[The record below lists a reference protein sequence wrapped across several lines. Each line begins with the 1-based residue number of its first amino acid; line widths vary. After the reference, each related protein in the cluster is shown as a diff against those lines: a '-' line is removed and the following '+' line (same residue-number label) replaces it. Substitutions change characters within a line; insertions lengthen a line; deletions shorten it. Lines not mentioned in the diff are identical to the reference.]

1 MPEGTGERRP
11 YIMPQL
17 LRRYAYGGVHGLG
30 IRDLG
35 TDGVSGLSKPAQW
48 EDPIISM
55 KGSKQTQIPSP
66 HLHRWWGEGTG
77 GEFFCDV

>member
-1 MPEGTGERRP
+1 MGPHPVVMPEGTGKRRP

-17 LRRYAYGGVHGLG
+17 MRGYAYRGYDGLG

-48 EDPIISM
+48 EDPTRM
-55 KGSKQTQIPSP
+55 TQV
-66 HLHRWWGEGTG
+66 
-77 GEFFCDV
+77 F